1 MSWTDIKQFMD
12 NFRTD
17 QVMQQLHDWNVSDL
31 STNPWFLGGFA
42 IIILFTYFMGWR
54 AIAGFISGIGGFA
67 LVVSLALGKGTGVE
81 GIASG
86 GLWIIVG
93 GGAVVVFL
101 FIYLLFIKSE

>member
-1 MSWTDIKQFMD
+1 MNWDTIKPYLD
-12 NFRTD
+12 YFRTD
-17 QVMQQLHDWNVSDL
+17 QVMQQLQDWNVSNL

-42 IIILFTYFMGWR
+42 AIILITYFMGWR

-67 LVVSLALGKGTGVE
+67 LVVSLALGKGTGVD

>member
-1 MSWTDIKQFMD
+1 MNWDTIKQYLEY
-12 NFRTD
+12 FRTD
-17 QVMQQLHDWNVSDL
+17 QVMQQLQDWNISDL

-42 IIILFTYFMGWR
+42 VIILFAYLMGWK
-54 AIAGFISGIGGFA
+54 ATAGFISGIGGFV
-67 LVVSLALGKGTGVE
+67 LVVSLALGRGTGVE

>member
-1 MSWTDIKQFMD
+1 MSWTDIKQFLD
-12 NFRTD
+12 HFRTD
-17 QVMQQLHDWNVSDL
+17 QVMQQLQEWNIGDL

-42 IIILFTYFMGWR
+42 TIILITYFMGWR
-54 AIAGFISGIGGFA
+54 AIAGFISGIGGFV
-67 LVVSLALGKGTGVE
+67 LVVSLAFSKGTGVA